1 MSIKFDARYDQYAY
15 RVSGPLNKAVTALNE
30 GQFVTVNAAG
40 EYILADGAA
49 KAAWMTTSSMRA
61 GRDQLKGQTH
71 KIITVLKGKVCNIKT
86 DQYDAAGDYSTSPV
100 TKLKLDGTGKLPRKG
115 AGLPVRTGSAHNRAG
130 DHLPRNGGGSH

>member
-40 EYILADGAA
+40 EYILADGTA

-71 KIITVLKGKVCNIKT
+71 KMITVLKGKVCNIKT

-100 TKLKLDGTGKLPRKG
+100 TKLKLDGSGKLTPSTVATDTIVAIALG
-115 AGLPVRTGSAHNRAG
+115 APK
-130 DHLPRNGGGSH
+130 NGFLTIDII